1 MVPPPLPLP
10 ELRRGGE
17 LGCESE
23 EVMTQY
29 STQQQQQQIIEG
41 GTSKIY
47 LMTGCK
53 ALRKI

>member
-53 ALRKI
+53 AL